1 MPAYV
6 NKYMDFYA
14 VVYNAISETTQNY
27 NYHNWKWNISIIIFV
42 VKQRE
47 NVRKLTIQKEEKRM
61 HSLHLLYEYN
71 HVYCV
76 LYSV

>member
-27 NYHNWKWNISIIIFV
+27 NYHNWI
-42 VKQRE
+42 E
-47 NVRKLTIQKEEKRM
+47 T
-61 HSLHLLYEYN
+61 
-71 HVYCV
+71 
-76 LYSV
+76 